1 MLLRKIEESSC
12 ENPTKEKMSSD
23 VENFKLEIL
32 RLEGENRRLKELAKD
47 PLLASSQKKIETLE
61 AMNNF
66 LKSEKEEMV
75 LEIAAKN
82 KKIEILERRVKELT
96 EMRTSVVNGS
106 KNGMCDD
113 ADEQINEL
121 DGELRKTKHRV
132 AELEVSDCSSRYEF
146 SVLSAMHIFNATY
159 DNLVVHLVNNFDAF
173 LYSPRMLTCLLNDI
187 LNTIRRIEC

>member
-12 ENPTKEKMSSD
+12 EKPTKEKMSSD

-32 RLEGENRRLKELAKD
+32 RLEGENRRLKELAND

-121 DGELRKTKHRV
+121 DQQLRKTKHRV
-132 AELEVSDCSSRYEF
+132 AELEVSVCSSRYEF
-146 SVLSAMHIFNATY
+146 SLPCALHI
-159 DNLVVHLVNNFDAF
+159 
-173 LYSPRMLTCLLNDI
+173 C
-187 LNTIRRIEC
+187 